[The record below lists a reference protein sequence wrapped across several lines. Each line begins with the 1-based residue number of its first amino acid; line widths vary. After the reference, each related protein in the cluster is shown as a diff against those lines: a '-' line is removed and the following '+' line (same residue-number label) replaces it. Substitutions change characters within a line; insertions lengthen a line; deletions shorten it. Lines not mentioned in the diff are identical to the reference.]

1 VQNERSISDQTSH
14 KLITEKYEAISMM
27 LGREKNERVEQEK
40 LGDEAIKLFFQQV
53 IEKIESESRVQE

>member
-1 VQNERSISDQTSH
+1 
-14 KLITEKYEAISMM
+14 MM